1 MPMLAD
7 SVKNLASFLIV
18 AAILVAALHYGEDIL
33 VPMALAVILAF
44 LLAPIVRALRRANI
58 PHSAAVTLTVVAAV
72 TIAGAGVYTFST
84 QMLTLADNLDSYRYN
99 LMNKVRWATHQ
110 SSGDNVLTRA
120 TEAVE
125 KLQKDVMEEIGGK
138 AASGRDAAN
147 APPSPPEPLAARP
160 VTASPEQHSP
170 AARSEKLQSLR
181 DFVAA
186 IAAPAGKTALTIL
199 FAFFLLLQ
207 HSDLRDRI
215 IRIAGT
221 DNMSSATAA
230 MAEAGTR
237 LSTLFLTQAVLNA
250 SFGLLVGV
258 ALWFIGVPNAALWG
272 VVAAIM
278 RFVPF
283 IGSFLAAVP
292 PLLLAA
298 GVEPGWSMF
307 LATLA
312 LFVLGEPFMGH
323 IVEPLVLGKT
333 AGLSPFAIVLALS
346 VWTILWGPIGLILA
360 VPITLSAVVLGRY
373 VPGLEF
379 LSVLLGDEP
388 ALTPQQ
394 RFYNRLLSKD
404 ASAAIRQ
411 IEDANAHSS
420 IAKTSDEIVLPAL
433 QLASADYDLDRL
445 NDKQVCSMQETIDLI
460 AAAFAGTGG
469 LEATAVTPK
478 QAPILVIPARGP
490 IDRMAAHYL
499 ASLLNTMTPYQ
510 VTTSGAGAAGLTALS
525 DVRASAQ
532 KGAIQP
538 QIVIA
543 TTGQAASAQLKLIV
557 KRAASYF
564 PSSPIFVV
572 GADANFAGPEMD
584 STPGHWMRIGQLIE
598 LINSKR
604 QPSPGRIPDAP
615 LLTRP
620 TSLAAAT

>member
-7 SVKNLASFLIV
+7 SVKNLASYLIV
-18 AAILVAALHYGEDIL
+18 AAILVAALHYGQDIL

-44 LLAPIVRALRRANI
+44 LLAPIVRALRRASI
-58 PHSAAVTLTVVAAV
+58 PHSAAVTLTLVTAV

-99 LMNKVRWATHQ
+99 LMNKVRWATRQ

-120 TEAVE
+120 SEAVE

-138 AASGRDAAN
+138 GEAAGKDATN
-147 APPSPPEPLAARP
+147 IPPPPASLAAQP
-160 VTASPEQHSP
+160 ETASSEQRSP
-170 AARSEKLQSLR
+170 SARGEKLQSLK
-181 DFVAA
+181 DFAAA
-186 IAAPAGKTALTIL
+186 IAAPAGKTALTVL

-207 HSDLRDRI
+207 HSDLRDRV

-237 LSTLFLTQAVLNA
+237 LSTLFLTQAALNA
-250 SFGLLVGV
+250 SFGILVGV
-258 ALWFIGVPNAALWG
+258 ALWLIGVPNAALWG

-312 LFVLGEPFMGH
+312 LFALGEPFMGH

-360 VPITLSAVVLGRY
+360 VPITLSVVVLGRY

-394 RFYNRLLSKD
+394 RLYNRLLSKD
-404 ASAAIRQ
+404 ASAAIGQ
-411 IEDANAHSS
+411 IEDANAQSS

-433 QLASADYDLDRL
+433 QLASADYELDRL
-445 NDKQVCSMQETIDLI
+445 DDKQLSSMQETIDLVT
-460 AAAFAGTGG
+460 AAFAGTGG
-469 LEATAVTPK
+469 LEATADTPK
-478 QAPILVIPARGP
+478 QGPILVVPARGP

-499 ASLLNTMTPYQ
+499 ASLLNTMTPYR

-525 DVRASAQ
+525 DMRATAQ
-532 KGAIQP
+532 KGGIQP

-543 TTGQAASAQLKLIV
+543 TTGQSASAQLKLIV

-564 PSSPIFVV
+564 PSSLIFVI
-572 GADANFAGPEMD
+572 GADGNLAGLEIE
-584 STPGHWMRIGQLIE
+584 SIPGHWMRIGQLIE
-598 LINSKR
+598 LINSNR
-604 QPSPGRIPDAP
+604 QPGPGRIPDAP
-615 LLTRP
+615 PLTEP
-620 TSLAAAT
+620 IPLEAAT